1 GNSPE
6 NRGGLAET
14 TDVCTSRFGASRPS
28 GCRVR
33 DDKTGELVNPRR
45 RNSMQRNVA
54 TDTQSAPKSAGRG
67 AIALP
72 ADCTIGAIGVLHE
85 CLRTAGRGAGS
96 TIAWRGTSKVLS
108 EAARKVGLVEA
119 IRLPSS
125 RDAAVFRN
133 SLGDPASI

>member
-1 GNSPE
+1 
-6 NRGGLAET
+6 
-14 TDVCTSRFGASRPS
+14 
-28 GCRVR
+28 
-33 DDKTGELVNPRR
+33 
-45 RNSMQRNVA
+45 MQRNVA

-85 CLRTAGRGAGS
+85 CLRTAGRGDSLDGSTVQRIDTAGLRLLVAFMHERRAAGS